1 MAAYML
7 SEYSPTVV
15 GCTYQSAALTKHKFI
30 FKGYKDIAGKVQVFI
45 DEDLYTEIRSGTQ
58 MAGSACVGRTDSEAM
73 HTYRLPQAIYFGSN
87 HLFHI

>member
-7 SEYSPTVV
+7 NEYSPTVV

-30 FKGYKDIAGKVQVFI
+30 FKGYKGIAGKLQVFI

-58 MAGSACVGRTDSEAM
+58 MACSACVGRNRFRSYA
-73 HTYRLPQAIYFGSN
+73 HVPSPQGYLPWE
-87 HLFHI
+87 